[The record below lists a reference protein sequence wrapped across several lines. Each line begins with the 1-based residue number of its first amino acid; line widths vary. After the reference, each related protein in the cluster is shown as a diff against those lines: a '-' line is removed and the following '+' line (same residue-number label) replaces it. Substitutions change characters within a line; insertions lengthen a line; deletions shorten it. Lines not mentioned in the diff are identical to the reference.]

1 MTPWT
6 DLEAFIIHRWNDAS
20 EFRDAVEAT
29 EDKLEDTFKRV
40 GDRLAGVAEAQGI
53 QLWVEHGA
61 AEFDAYRPSWVRDKE
76 HGAVVYLSVGDLYPN
91 GYRNVDSD
99 RPYLGVYTRELRT
112 LGLKGPAREEFSK
125 SLRSRWGNLLD
136 EWKNE
141 PEDRQYPALEYVVV
155 LQRNILS

>member
-1 MTPWT
+1 M
-6 DLEAFIIHRWNDAS
+6 
-20 EFRDAVEAT
+20 
-29 EDKLEDTFKRV
+29 
-40 GDRLAGVAEAQGI
+40 
-53 QLWVEHGA
+53 EHGS
-61 AEFDAYRPSWVRDKE
+61 AEFDAYRPSWVRDE
-76 HGAVVYLSVGDLYPN
+76 EQGAVVYLSVGDLYPN

-155 LQRNILS
+155 PPEERTLLMMDADKLYAFAVSTFSRLLRLADGIDECLKTIKP